1 MPDDAPLTATP
12 PAPVPAGAGDEAAA
26 ADSPLRAKVIE
37 ALKGVYDPEIRVNIY
52 DLGLVYRVE
61 LVGPAAVEID
71 MTLTAPSCP
80 VAAPRMTTRPTP
92 RLPRPAGHTT
102 HAPPGGPPILIDATP
117 PDLRI

>member
-52 DLGLVYRVE
+52 DLGLVYRVD
-61 LVGPAAVEID
+61 LVGPVLVHRRVAVLAA
-71 MTLTAPSCP
+71 AGF
-80 VAAPRMTTRPTP
+80 VA
-92 RLPRPAGHTT
+92 G
-102 HAPPGGPPILIDATP
+102 
-117 PDLRI
+117 